1 MRNRTNTCGIT
12 YNERCQVPKPAGV
25 YFLKTSICFP
35 VDCPICMWILICICA
50 CVYMC
55 LCMFTYACI
64 CVVVYIYM
72 CRCLILILLCMCVF
86 LVLGFFVQTGNS
98 FHMYRNAPGH
108 SNWKWIWFCIIVPLI
123 VKTVISASGFQRIFR
138 ICDWLH
144 WLCLVL
150 LAISHPL
157 ESEFK
162 WISGY
167 YNEASSFSIFLMLFS
182 VCGNPMYYE
191 LILLSSK
198 YSSFIPFY

>member
-1 MRNRTNTCGIT
+1 MVLIDQREIHETP
-12 YNERCQVPKPAGV
+12 CQSWV
-25 YFLKTSICFP
+25 
-35 VDCPICMWILICICA
+35 
-50 CVYMC
+50 C
-55 LCMFTYACI
+55 LNGRHDFHKRHRSSALR
-64 CVVVYIYM
+64 VSAF
-72 CRCLILILLCMCVF
+72 CLILILLCMCVF

-150 LAISHPL
+150 LVISHPL

>member
-1 MRNRTNTCGIT
+1 MFTSWGPQCAFRL
-12 YNERCQVPKPAGV
+12 E
-25 YFLKTSICFP
+25 FLFVCDF
-35 VDCPICMWILICICA
+35 WCIFVHMYMCIYIFMY
-50 CVYMC
+50 VYMC
-55 LCMFTYACI
+55 ADVWFWFFYI
-64 CVVVYIYM
+64 CV
-72 CRCLILILLCMCVF
+72 LVF

-108 SNWKWIWFCIIVPLI
+108 SNWKWIWFCILVPLI
-123 VKTVISASGFQRIFR
+123 IKTVISASGFQRIFR